1 MKKLYL
7 FLAAMLVCL
16 TSNAAVSH
24 DFYICGENINGD
36 KNWGTT
42 TANQLTDKGRDEAL
56 GAYVYEWK
64 GTELGTGFKF
74 RNGKTSNWSDGYN
87 LGGSS
92 ALTIGE
98 EYTLNNSSTSGN
110 IRLNEATVKNPVV
123 TLRIYSSNIDTPA
136 SASKITVTVKGAG
149 GGEIEWFVPGL
160 DDESMSLDDAH
171 KMTKV
176 SDGVYELK
184 NFVITAPGQFA
195 VASTGWTD
203 KFGNLE
209 AGITPSNLS
218 GVLAPAF
225 AETGNVEYTIT
236 GTYDIKW
243 VYATKT
249 ISFTKSGATEDVT
262 YYIVGAEIGLATNVW
277 DPPYADN
284 QKFTNEGDGIYTIS
298 LSHLGNSFK
307 INAGNWTDKTNT
319 FGAGEGDILLN
330 VPYPYTIGD
339 AAGNFKFADDVTSV
353 ENATVTLDVNEG
365 TITVEGTPTCA
376 EKEWYLTLFPE
387 GEVFDWANAI
397 KLNKTAE
404 NVYTATEVA
413 ISGDG
418 SFKISTMNWGE
429 QYGAGNETSP
439 IDGENMEAAL
449 VPVSLE
455 SAVVYENLNG
465 KYTVTWNYGTKT
477 VKFVQ
482 TSSGIDNVD
491 SDATAAPVEY
501 YNIQGIRV
509 ANPKGFVIKKQGDKV
524 EKLIIK

>member
-1 MKKLYL
+1 MKKLYF
-7 FLAAMLVCL
+7 FLAAMLCNL
-16 TSNAAVSH
+16 AAMAA
-24 DFYICGENINGD
+24 GEPDMYLIGGNVNGKSWTLKAAD
-36 KNWGTT
+36 AKMTMTEPGVYTWTGT
-42 TANQLTDKGRDEAL
+42 K
-56 GAYVYEWK
+56 
-64 GTELGTGFKF
+64 LGTGFKF
-74 RNGKTSNWSDGYN
+74 NDGTWSNKQWNGITLN
-87 LGGSS
+87 LGGS
-92 ALTIGE
+92 APLVLGE
-98 EYTLNNSSTSGN
+98 EYSLNDASSSGN
-110 IRLNEATVKNPVV
+110 IPLKGASEVENPTV
-123 TLRIYSSNIDTPA
+123 TLDLNR
-136 SASKITVTVKGAG
+136 KICKVVGAG

-184 NFVITAPGQFA
+184 NFLITAPGQFA
-195 VASTGWTD
+195 VASTGWTE

-209 AGITPSNLS
+209 AGITPTNLS
-218 GVLAPAF
+218 GVLSPAF

-249 ISFTKSGATEDVT
+249 ISFTKASGSEDVT
-262 YYIVGAEIGLATNVW
+262 YYLVGAEIGSATDVW
-277 DPPYADN
+277 NPPYADN
-284 QKFTNEGDGIYTIS
+284 QKFTNEGDGIYTITV
-298 LSHLGNSFK
+298 SHLGNSFK

-319 FGAGEGDILLN
+319 FGAGEGAIILGE
-330 VPYPYTIGD
+330 PYTYTIGD
-339 AAGNFKFADDVTSV
+339 AAGNFQFGDNVTSV
-353 ENATVTLDVNEG
+353 ENATVTLDTNEG
-365 TITVEGTPTCA
+365 TIMVEGTPTRA

-397 KLNKTAE
+397 KLDKTGE
-404 NVYTATEVA
+404 NVYTATNVA
-413 ISGDG
+413 LSGDG

-439 IDGENMEAAL
+439 IDGENMEAVL

-465 KYTVTWNYGTKT
+465 KYTVTWNYDTKT
-477 VKFVQ
+477 VKFVL

-509 ANPKGFVIKKQGDKV
+509 ANPKGLVIKKQGDKV
-524 EKLIIK
+524 EKLVIK